1 MSAVDILLL
10 VLLVLAALW
19 TVMTRSLLRSAIGL
33 AFTSA
38 VLSVLMFQ
46 LQSPLAA
53 VFELSVCTGLI
64 SVVFIG
70 IISLTQPL
78 TGEQIMRH
86 MKSRLKRFWFL
97 PVILLLVGILLRSI
111 KAPVD
116 FAPSPLETEKDVRSV
131 LWSIRHLDIIG
142 QIFILLAGSF
152 GVRILFR
159 EKEQK

>member
-1 MSAVDILLL
+1 MPEVNVILLL
-10 VLLVLAALW
+10 LLVLAALW

-33 AFTSA
+33 AITSA

-64 SVVFIG
+64 SVVFIST
-70 IISLTQPL
+70 ISLTQPL

-86 MKSRLKRFWFL
+86 MKTRLKRFWFL
-97 PVILLLVGILLRSI
+97 PVILLLAGLLLKSI
-111 KAPVD
+111 KAPVA
-116 FAPSPLETEKDVRSV
+116 FAPLPVEMEKDVRSV
-131 LWSIRHLDIIG
+131 LWSIRHLDIVG
-142 QIFILLAGSF
+142 QVFILLAGSF